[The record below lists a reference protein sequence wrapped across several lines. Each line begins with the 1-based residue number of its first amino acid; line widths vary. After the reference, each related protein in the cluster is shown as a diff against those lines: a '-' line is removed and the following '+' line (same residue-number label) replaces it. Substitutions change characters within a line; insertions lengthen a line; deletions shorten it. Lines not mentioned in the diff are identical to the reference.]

1 MKLFAYIL
9 ACFSEPIWIS
19 SNNNDLSDIQ
29 QKDLEFLKTQ
39 MKGKGIK
46 INWIYFWSWSSNSCI
61 PSAVIIYNLK
71 LAPEGWISSLINP
84 RDFNWSR

>member
-9 ACFSEPIWIS
+9 ASFSAPLGIS
-19 SNNNDLSDIQ
+19 SNNNDLSDVQ

-46 INWIYFWSWSSNSCI
+46 IN
-61 PSAVIIYNLK
+61 
-71 LAPEGWISSLINP
+71 
-84 RDFNWSR
+84 